1 MIRTK
6 GLDPNLAA
14 FLGTLYVSELTQAL
28 IDVTDDGYNVLVG
41 ATPDVPLI
49 FKSYARH
56 PNVLNRRLN
65 STAAGAGQII
75 HPTWASVAARV
86 RLIDFSPES
95 QDAAVI
101 ELIREDHGAL
111 GYVLAGQFDQ
121 AVMSCA
127 PTWASLPG
135 STAGQH
141 VQALEHLRAVY
152 QGLGGRF
159 A

>member
-14 FLGTLYVSELTQAL
+14 FLGTLYISELTQAL

-41 ATPDVPLI
+41 ATPDAPLT
-49 FKSYARH
+49 FKSYAQH
-56 PNVLNRRLN
+56 PNVLNHRLD

-75 HPTWASVAARV
+75 HPTWVSVAAR
-86 RLIDFSPES
+86 LGLTDFSPEN
-95 QDAAVI
+95 QDTAVI

-111 GYVLAGQFDQ
+111 GSVLAGRFDL
-121 AVMSCA
+121 AVASCA

-152 QGLGGRF
+152 QGLGGKF